1 MTEKLK
7 NLDQQSKIIIGVIT
21 AAVVVAAIFIFI
33 SSQSTLGTSDV
44 NYADIPQARLDD
56 GGFVLGNPDAPI
68 TIVAFEDFL
77 CSHCQD
83 YEPTLSQFVKQFVE
97 PGFAKF
103 EYRAFPAVHPTYSP
117 LTAKLAECANEL
129 EPGSFWEAHDLLFEI
144 ASSSNFTD
152 SSPRTF
158 ADRIGLSYA
167 QLLECTA
174 DANQVNA
181 DTQLGTSLG
190 VTGTPTIMVRYGNS
204 TPQLSQFGQ
213 RPAFE
218 ELALL
223 VETAG

>member
-1 MTEKLK
+1 MTAKLK
-7 NLDQQSKIIIGVIT
+7 NSSNQSKIIIGVV
-21 AAVVVAAIFIFI
+21 AAALVVAAIFIFV
-33 SSQSTLGTSDV
+33 SSQSSLGTADI

-77 CSHCQD
+77 CSHCQN
-83 YEPTLSQFVKQFVE
+83 YEPVLSQFVQQFVV

-117 LTAKLAECANEL
+117 LTAKLAECADML
-129 EPGSFWEAHDLLFEI
+129 ESGSFWKAHDVLFEI
-144 ASSSNFTD
+144 ASSSTFTD

-158 ADRIGLSYA
+158 ADRMGLSYA
-167 QLLECTA
+167 QLLDCTT
-174 DANQVNA
+174 DANQVDA

-204 TPQLSQFGQ
+204 TPQLSQYGQ

-218 ELALL
+218 ELAIL